1 MSPLFVLSRRALAR
15 RPLLPVGF
23 PVVLAVALLGAGACA
38 SSAGRYVW
46 ADRYVA
52 PAAEAEY
59 VVAPGDL
66 LSVRVWDNEKLSTKA
81 RVRADGRISVPLL
94 DDVLVAGRR
103 PAAVARDLERRLRE
117 AQLVLAPR
125 VDVALD
131 EASPV
136 TVSVLGKVARAGAYT
151 LPVGSGAAEALA
163 SAGGLTEFAHQDRIF
178 VLRRAPSV
186 GTSGTAGAAE
196 PVRIRFTFRALTGQS
211 SRAALFRLRS
221 GDVLVAE

>member
-1 MSPLFVLSRRALAR
+1 MRRTLR
-15 RPLLPVGF
+15 SL
-23 PVVLAVALLGAGACA
+23 VLAPTLLAAGACA
-38 SSAGRYVW
+38 SSTGRYVW

-52 PAAEAEY
+52 PAAEPEY

-66 LSVRVWDNEKLSTKA
+66 LTVRVWDNEKLSTKA
-81 RVRADGRISVPLL
+81 RVRADGRITVPLL

-103 PAAVARDLERRLRE
+103 PPAVARDLERRLRE

-136 TVSVLGKVARAGAYT
+136 TVSVLGRVARAGAYT

-178 VLRRAPSV
+178 VLRRPAAP
-186 GTSGTAGAAE
+186 GTPGASAAE